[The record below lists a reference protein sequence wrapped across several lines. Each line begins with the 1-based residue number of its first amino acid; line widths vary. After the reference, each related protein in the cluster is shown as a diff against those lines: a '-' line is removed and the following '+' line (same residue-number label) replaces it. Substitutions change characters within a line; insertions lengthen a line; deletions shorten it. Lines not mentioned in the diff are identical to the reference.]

1 MDAYKEYQKQYQA
14 WNKEINEPYYYN
26 TVNGEM
32 QDWQKEGYIEVEHDV
47 EAKGFGNKAKNLLKK
62 IFA

>member
-1 MDAYKEYQKQYQA
+1 MDAYNEYQKKYQE
-14 WNKEINEPYYYN
+14 WNKEVNEPYYYN

-32 QDWQKEGYIEVEHDV
+32 QDWQKQGYEEVNHDT
-47 EAKGFGNKAKNLLKK
+47 EASGLGRKAKNLLKK